1 MIKSTLAFAPVQG
14 RATEAIKDI
23 TEFRDVF
30 LECGANQAIAYTV
43 ASGQGFGNLQL
54 RVFTDSNQH
63 IREVSEKLQATDL
76 FNQWNSD
83 PSPSSVRLGV
93 LRTEDVAFS
102 GDREAVQSG
111 KTKSMTTFGM
121 IAKPGKIVELEEKLE
136 GWTKFWV
143 ECGATA
149 CQASRAVTGQ
159 PVDRYFLNIL
169 MEHSGEL
176 DSILSNLRETDAWKA
191 LATNTD
197 PASEIVSNTLLNR
210 LP

>member
-1 MIKSTLAFAPVQG
+1 M
-14 RATEAIKDI
+14 
-23 TEFRDVF
+23 
-30 LECGANQAIAYTV
+30 
-43 ASGQGFGNLQL
+43 
-54 RVFTDSNQH
+54 
-63 IREVSEKLQATDL
+63 
-76 FNQWNSD
+76 
-83 PSPSSVRLGV
+83 RLGV

-111 KTKSMTTFGM
+111 KTKSMTTLGM
-121 IAKPGKIVELEEKLE
+121 IAKPGKIIELEERLE

-197 PASEIVSNTLLNR
+197 PASEIVSNVLLNR

>member
-1 MIKSTLAFAPVQG
+1 MIKSTLVHAPVQG
-14 RATEAIKDI
+14 RAAEAIKDI
-23 TEFRDVF
+23 TEFRDMF

-43 ASGQGFGNLQL
+43 ASGQYFGNLQL

-76 FNQWNSD
+76 FNQWNSN
-83 PSPSSVRLGV
+83 PSPSSVLMGV

-111 KTKSMTTFGM
+111 KTKSMTTLGM
-121 IAKPGKIVELEEKLE
+121 IAKPGKIVELEERLE

-176 DSILSNLRETDAWKA
+176 DSILSNLRETDAWRA

-197 PASEIVSNTLLNR
+197 PASEIVSNVLLNR